1 MGGVKRHLAVSPND
15 SLQLYSVLQHQHVAH
30 TDVHVHTVTLHFHI
44 TSSFVF
50 TKVKMMC
57 CTLCSAGNGLLEI
70 IISNLRRHKVYNESH
85 VWLHITNETLQSFLD
100 MRRPGVLPYATQKLA
115 ARLSQVRLKTVQ
127 ITSEL
132 QPFDQP
138 VQSHVAQLCI

>member
-1 MGGVKRHLAVSPND
+1 MKRHLAVSPND
-15 SLQLYSVLQHQHVAH
+15 SLQLYSVLQHQHTAH

-44 TSSFVF
+44 TSFFIF
-50 TKVKMMC
+50 TEVKIMC
-57 CTLCSAGNGLLEI
+57 CTLCSAGNG
-70 IISNLRRHKVYNESH
+70 
-85 VWLHITNETLQSFLD
+85 LHITNETLQSFLD
-100 MRRPGVLPYATQKLA
+100 MRRPGDCVLPYATQKLA
-115 ARLSQVRLKTVQ
+115 ARLSQVRLKTFQ